1 MIEADSTSTIDDTEF
16 NVVIVDDNANN
27 LRLLSGMLEQAGF
40 KARPAASGELA
51 LRSIAIRPP
60 DLILLDIR
68 MPGMDGYE
76 VCKRLKADRR
86 TRDIPVIFIS
96 ALQEAEDKITA
107 FQAGGVDYVA
117 KPFNIEEVVARVRSH
132 VQLYRMQYRLEQMVA
147 ARTEELRV
155 AYSSLQERDRKH
167 KESLFQTIAA
177 ISITLEKRDPYTAG
191 HQKRVA
197 VVAAAIAADLGLD
210 DHCIEGIRLGALI
223 HDIGKINIPAEILT
237 RPGRLSDTEMKLVI
251 AHSEIG
257 HEIIRG
263 VDLPW
268 PVADMVRQH
277 HERLNGSGYPDGLGA
292 DRICREAKIL
302 MVADVVEAIASHRP
316 YRPALG
322 IDKALAEIRSGRGER
337 YDPEVVDSCLRLFE
351 QQGFLLEPVDI
362 QAYTGGSP

>member
-1 MIEADSTSTIDDTEF
+1 MSEADSTATIDGGEF

-27 LRLLSGMLEQAGF
+27 LRLLSGMLVQAGF
-40 KARPAASGELA
+40 KVRPAPSGELA
-51 LRSIAIRPP
+51 LRSIGIQPP

-76 VCKRLKADRR
+76 VCRRLKADQR
-86 TRDIPVIFIS
+86 TCDIPVIFIS
-96 ALQEAEDKITA
+96 ALQETEDKMSA
-107 FQAGGVDYVA
+107 FQAGGVDYIA
-117 KPFNIEEVVARVRSH
+117 KPFQIEEVVARVHSH
-132 VQLYRMQYRLEQMVA
+132 AQLYRMQHRLEQMVA
-147 ARTEELRV
+147 ERTEELRI
-155 AYSSLQERDRKH
+155 AYSSLRERDRKH

-177 ISITLEKRDPYTAG
+177 ISLTLEKRDPYTSG

-197 VVAAAIAADLGLD
+197 VIAAAIAADLGLD
-210 DHCIEGIRLGALI
+210 DNCIEGIRLGALI
-223 HDIGKINIPAEILT
+223 HDIGKINIPAEIQT
-237 RPGRLSDTEMKLVI
+237 RPGKLSNAEMKLVT

-263 VDLPW
+263 IDLPW

-277 HERLNGSGYPDGLGA
+277 HERLDGSGYPDGLGA
-292 DRICREAKIL
+292 DQICREAKIL

-322 IDKALAEIRSGRGER
+322 IEAALDEIRSSRGER

-362 QAYTGGSP
+362 QEYSGG